1 MLNVALAPSTLGF
14 TPQTASPV
22 WVTWAEGFAG
32 RLTLAPRGEYRRF
45 LVFTQADSP
54 FNAAEKAQQT
64 LQDLGWERVFTQAG
78 PRFDPERL
86 HSLPEEF
93 HEICEAAMGGQTGI
107 MHYRVSRRLRPQLF
121 PAI

>member
-14 TPQTASPV
+14 TPEAASSV

-32 RLTLAPRGEYRRF
+32 RMTLAPRGEYRRF
-45 LVFTQADSP
+45 LVFILAESP
-54 FNAAEKAQQT
+54 FSAAEKAQQT
-64 LQDLGWERVFTQAG
+64 LQELGWEQVFTQPG

-93 HEICEAAMGGQTGI
+93 HEICEAALGGQTGI
-107 MHYRVSRRLRPQLF
+107 MHYRVSRQLRPQLF
-121 PAI
+121 PTV